1 VVFNGAFRIDS
12 EFQLADRFSMMNRQ
26 PGTGAVPAGHDHG
39 VMDDMDDHDH
49 STDHEPFDDVPS
61 EFRIMLTETIEAYI
75 TGKDALVESDLTA
88 VQSGFEMFRE
98 KLNEIGEHGLS
109 GDGHMAWME
118 TWSDLMDHSE
128 TITQTDDIEE
138 ARSAF
143 RHLSDELIKAVH
155 LFGVEGVV
163 YHQYCP
169 MAFDDE
175 GADWLS
181 TEEQIQNPYLPETML
196 MCGEVIERIEN

>member
-1 VVFNGAFRIDS
+1 
-12 EFQLADRFSMMNRQ
+12 
-26 PGTGAVPAGHDHG
+26 
-39 VMDDMDDHDH
+39 MDDMDDHDYGDAVQPDH
-49 STDHEPFDDVPS
+49 DHEQFDDVPDD
-61 EFRIMLTETIEAYI
+61 FRTMFTEAIEIYI
-75 TGKDALVESDLTA
+75 TGKNALVESDLTGA
-88 VQSGFEMFRE
+88 QSAYENFNS
-98 KLNEIGEHGLS
+98 KLEEIGIHGLS

-118 TWSDLMDHSE
+118 SYEKLTSDASGIISAGDLD
-128 TITQTDDIEE
+128 E
-138 ARSAF
+138 ARGSF
-143 RHLSDELIKAVH
+143 RGLSDELIKAVH

-196 MCGEVIERIEN
+196 MCGEVIERIEE

>member
-1 VVFNGAFRIDS
+1 MTMMPTMSRLMTCRQNSDH
-12 EFQLADRFSMMNRQ
+12 ADK
-26 PGTGAVPAGHDHG
+26 A
-39 VMDDMDDHDH
+39 
-49 STDHEPFDDVPS
+49 
-61 EFRIMLTETIEAYI
+61 IEAYI
-75 TGKDALVESDLTA
+75 TGKDAFVESDLDGA
-88 VQSGFEMFRE
+88 QSGFEAFRE

-118 TWSDLMDHSE
+118 SWSVLMENAD
-128 TITQTDDIEE
+128 TITQERMISK
-138 ARSAF
+138 RHVPHSG
-143 RHLSDELIKAVH
+143 HLSDELIKAVH

-175 GADWLS
+175 GANWLS

-196 MCGEVIERIEN
+196 MCGEVIERIEHPFLHFYY